1 MKKLQRFFTWLSL
14 AVIVLI
20 LLLLWGSNSMEK
32 RDDFSSLAAVF
43 EQNNLA
49 IEEHRYSIEGGDIY
63 AVQVGDKSLPPLL
76 LIHGSPGDWTAWKQL
91 ILTTN
96 LTDRYQLIIPDR
108 PGYQNSTVKGGSLTT
123 QSNAMAVLMQEHCNP
138 CGVVGHSFGGA
149 LALQLAVD
157 YPEKVAVVVSL
168 SGTIA
173 APFQT
178 PKWYNHLGNNQWIK
192 QLLSNS
198 FLSSNQEM
206 MSLSMDLL
214 AIESKIKELDQPFY
228 LLQGGK
234 DVLVNPV
241 SPFYLI
247 NQLNQVHLKYYD
259 AWDHFIIWTETEEVA
274 RVLLSL

>member
-1 MKKLQRFFTWLSL
+1 
-14 AVIVLI
+14 
-20 LLLLWGSNSMEK
+20 MEK

-49 IEEHRYSIEGGDIY
+49 IEEHLYSFEEGELY

-91 ILTTN
+91 ILSTN

-123 QSNAMAVLMQEHCNP
+123 QSNAMAAIMQEHCNP

-157 YPEKVAVVVSL
+157 YPEKVAAVVSL

-178 PKWYNHLGNNQWIK
+178 PKWYNHWGNNQWIK

-198 FLSSNQEM
+198 FLVSNHEM
-206 MSLSMDLL
+206 MSLSRDLL

-234 DVLVNPV
+234 DVLVNPA
-241 SPFYLI
+241 SPFYLLD
-247 NQLNQVHLKYYD
+247 QLNQVHLKYYD
-259 AWDHFIIWTETEEVA
+259 TWDHFIIWTETEEVA
-274 RVLLSL
+274 KVLLSL